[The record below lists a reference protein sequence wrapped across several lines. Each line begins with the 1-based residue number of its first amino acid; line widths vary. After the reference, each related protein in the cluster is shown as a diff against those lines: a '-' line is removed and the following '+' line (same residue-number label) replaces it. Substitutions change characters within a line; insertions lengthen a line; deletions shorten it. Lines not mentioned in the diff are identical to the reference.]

1 VRKLLTFG
9 GLLYLSFARLIFHI
23 FAALWKAF
31 KPSKYFVLGT
41 ESYLYELFITFFC
54 FIVITPQLYTQFD
67 VDMLFHF
74 VDSDGTIK
82 REAQNM
88 FIQNNNA

>member
-1 VRKLLTFG
+1 M
-9 GLLYLSFARLIFHI
+9 
-23 FAALWKAF
+23 
-31 KPSKYFVLGT
+31 FVLRT
-41 ESYLYELFITFFC
+41 ESYLYKLFIPSFC
-54 FIVITPQLYTQFD
+54 FIVIIPQLYTQFD

>member
-1 VRKLLTFG
+1 M
-9 GLLYLSFARLIFHI
+9 
-23 FAALWKAF
+23 
-31 KPSKYFVLGT
+31 FVLRT
-41 ESYLYELFITFFC
+41 ESYLYKLFITSFC
-54 FIVITPQLYTQFD
+54 FIVIIPQLYTQFD